1 MLRGKDQSFER
12 IVDSSQRHFPTV
24 PPAEKGVIV
33 KSLKN
38 IGLISFLLCCLTVV
52 SYAAQWE
59 ESARIVGSVKE
70 IKASTEWCHGT
81 MVLLGDSTFPVAAI
95 GNQIFGAGYEYGQG
109 RGLAFAHSAYSEPYR
124 EFFHDNPELIKNM
137 VCWLTKNPDPSKAT
151 FLTINSRYNSHLVRM
166 GYKVEL
172 IDVKQLSEMD
182 PIGKIFLIE
191 TSRLTHDDVDG
202 VVEFVRRGGALWASC
217 TPWYV
222 LKKEDPNSYPSNVIM
237 KKFGLAFTPDWIRS
251 YPSTIPLP
259 VQCSKYV
266 IRANAIETLN
276 NLENE
281 NLSDD
286 DLQRLSEAILNSLA
300 VDADFD
306 LSKQWK
312 DFDKYKDSLFH
323 SENEYKRLPKRQRVA
338 ERLLIGFMNRKAI
351 MCFTDPEKAKTLTDI
366 DVSFPGKPEDG
377 AQTITKTVEIDPA
390 VPDWSSTGLYAP
402 PGATISVIVPEA
414 ALKAGQF
421 SIRVG
426 CHKDLLWHKKE
437 WLRYP
442 EISFTAPLD
451 KQTVTVNSVFGGLI
465 YIVVPHQAAQK
476 ITSPV
481 QFIISGAIEAPLYE
495 LGKTTKEEWAE
506 MKKLGSP
513 WGELASSKLIV
524 SIPRSVIQTIDDPEK
539 IMRWWDSVLDA
550 DADLACVPHERKRPE
565 RITADVQIS
574 LGYMHSGYPVM
585 TPMEVV
591 EGLASCTG
599 DNWGYFHEL
608 GHNHQNY
615 DWVFTG
621 SVEVSVNWFTLYCF
635 ENIVKS
641 PQDVPG
647 SRMNPQRCKSLYE
660 SYARRGK
667 KWEDWKRDPFLGL
680 VLFIELKQRYGWD
693 AYKKTIAQYHDLSSS
708 ERPRSDQEKI
718 DQLFIRFSKVV
729 NENTLPILVDRW
741 NVPLSEEA
749 KKTIG
754 SLPKM
759 KE

>member
-1 MLRGKDQSFER
+1 MR
-12 IVDSSQRHFPTV
+12 IRFLTAFICIIVYILSSV
-24 PPAEKGVIV
+24 G
-33 KSLKN
+33 
-38 IGLISFLLCCLTVV
+38 
-52 SYAAQWE
+52 YAATWD

-81 MVLLGDSTFPVAAI
+81 MVLLSDSTFPVAAI
-95 GNQIFGAGYEYGQG
+95 GNQIFGAGYEFGQG

-182 PIGKIFLIE
+182 PVGKIFLIE
-191 TSRLTHDDVDG
+191 TSRLTHDDVDR

-266 IRANAIETLN
+266 IRANAIEALN
-276 NLENE
+276 NFENE

-286 DLQRLSEAILNSLA
+286 DLQLLSKAILDSLD

-323 SENEYKRLPKRQRVA
+323 SENEFKRLSKRQRVA
-338 ERLLIGFMNRKAI
+338 ERLLIGYMNQKAI
-351 MCFTDPEKAKTLTDI
+351 MCFTDPEKAKTLTGI

-390 VPDWSSTGLYAP
+390 VPDWASTGLYAP
-402 PGATISVIVPEA
+402 PGATITVIVPEA

-481 QFIISGAIEAPLYE
+481 QFIISGAIEAPLYVH
-495 LGKTTKEEWAE
+495 GKTTKEEWAE

-749 KKTIG
+749 KKIIG